1 MGSFISSGRGT
12 KTKSFG
18 CRISAELQD
27 DLNRL
32 RDRARTYGERLDI
45 AGAVNRALR
54 ALVTKGNSELNAREQ
69 AEVGHDG
76 GGDDSVESVDQH
88 SHAAIPDHDADTP

>member
-32 RDRARTYGERLDI
+32 RDRAKAYGERPDI

-54 ALVTKGNSELNAREQ
+54 ALVTKGNSELDAREK
-69 AEVGHDG
+69 EESDYD
-76 GGDDSVESVDQH
+76 GGDDPSDSVDQH
-88 SHAAIPDHDADTP
+88 SHVAIPDHN